1 MKYKPTAL
9 KTMQKSNKD
18 FKRNLSAI
26 PNNTKSEY
34 KPTAHDKKRER
45 DIELFLAENHI
56 DWQPLFMRGVTN
68 E

>member
-18 FKRNLSAI
+18 FKRNLSII
-26 PNNTKSEY
+26 PQNQY

-68 E
+68 G